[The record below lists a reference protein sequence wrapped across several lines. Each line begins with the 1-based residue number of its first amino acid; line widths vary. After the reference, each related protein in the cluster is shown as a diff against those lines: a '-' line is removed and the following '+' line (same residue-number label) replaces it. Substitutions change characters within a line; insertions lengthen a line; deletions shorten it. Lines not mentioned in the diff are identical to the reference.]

1 MLLNFG
7 ILLVALIIY
16 LCCNP
21 GVIRVFFE
29 DGMNGV
35 VKYNEE
41 KREDK
46 IREAI
51 SDKRKE
57 LCTASIYFD
66 TTILRYSSCPIKG
79 MSTTSIITKPLTPSS
94 STVLRTLP

>member
-7 ILLVALIIY
+7 ILLIALIIY

-21 GVIRVFFE
+21 AVIQAFFE
-29 DGMNGV
+29 NGMNGV

-57 LCTASIYFD
+57 LIAKGYSKNECG
-66 TTILRYSSCPIKG
+66 TILFHYEDWIRQNGLGAKSRFRY
-79 MSTTSIITKPLTPSS
+79 
-94 STVLRTLP
+94 